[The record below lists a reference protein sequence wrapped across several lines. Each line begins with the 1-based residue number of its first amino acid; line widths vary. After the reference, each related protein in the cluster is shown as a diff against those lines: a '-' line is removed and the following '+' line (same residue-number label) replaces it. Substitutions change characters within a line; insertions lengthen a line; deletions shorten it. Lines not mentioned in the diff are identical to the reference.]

1 MGLLWAMTLPGLA
14 CLLVVLAFV
23 EVAWNRAT
31 GRGLLPWFRH
41 RKSRSVAATGFEE
54 VAALFQ
60 GSKHHEFEQ
69 RQTELMH
76 REDGTDGAPPRIR
89 VDLESGSVRV
99 RRSDDPE

>member
-14 CLLVVLAFV
+14 CLLILLAFV
-23 EVAWNRAT
+23 EVVWSRAT
-31 GRGLLPWFRH
+31 GSGLLPWFRQ

-69 RQTELMH
+69 RQTALMH
-76 REDGTDGAPPRIR
+76 REDESDGAPPLIR
-89 VDLESGSVRV
+89 VDLESGSMRID
-99 RRSDDPE
+99 RSD